1 MDVTLSISS
10 DDLSDNDLQ
19 ALTRSLCMTLNSETD
34 VQAEIVEQAGGQGT
48 RGVEMVV
55 GLIALFIT
63 SGSAVAALNVLKSYF
78 ERNSSF
84 KVELTRQ
91 DGETLKIEAQN
102 LNSRQMNQTV
112 ERAVEFLER
121 RDG

>member
-10 DDLSDNDLQ
+10 DDLSDDDLQ
-19 ALTRSLCMTLNSETD
+19 ALTRSFCVTLNNETD
-34 VQAEIVEQAGGQGT
+34 VKAELVEQAGDPGT
-48 RGVEMVV
+48 KGVDLVV
-55 GLIALFIT
+55 GLIALVFT

-78 ERNSSF
+78 ERNSSL
-84 KVELTRQ
+84 KVQLTRQ

-102 LNSRQMNQTV
+102 LNSRQMNQTL
-112 ERAVEFLER
+112 ERLVEFSER

>member
-10 DDLSDNDLQ
+10 DDLSDDDLQ

-34 VQAEIVEQAGGQGT
+34 VQAEIVEPAGGQGT
-48 RGVEMVV
+48 RGVEIVV

-102 LNSRQMNQTV
+102 LNSRQMNQTL
-112 ERAVEFLER
+112 ERANEFLER